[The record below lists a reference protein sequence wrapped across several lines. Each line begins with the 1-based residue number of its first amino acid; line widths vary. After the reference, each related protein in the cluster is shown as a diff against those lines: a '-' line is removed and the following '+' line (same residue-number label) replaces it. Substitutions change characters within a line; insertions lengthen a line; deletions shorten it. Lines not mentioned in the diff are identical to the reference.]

1 MSDEKATRDARRARI
16 TAVVLA
22 SSLVACSR
30 EPWVVPATARC
41 EESFE
46 EGARRVFREA
56 GERRE
61 AQFAEAYHRRDRA
74 ADRAHRL
81 RTNRYD
87 VFAREGERLFTE
99 DAPWSAGP
107 APTVDPLRRGTR
119 GADATRCAGCHHKG
133 GLGGSGSRA
142 DLAFFDARGDDVSTA
157 RERLPRMLAG
167 AALLELAARGQP
179 ERTPFGWA
187 KGRPTTLRA
196 MVEWSA
202 ATHLAERPTAADL
215 DALTTY
221 VASIPAPIESDPPV
235 DSLGVRVRRGARAFE
250 ELRCNGCHTPALDVR
265 ESTIALS
272 DGRSL
277 DLRARLSRDGRPP
290 FRVHAYTDLRA
301 HDMGPALADR
311 DGRRTWVTPP
321 LWGLASRGPFLHDGR
336 AQTVLAA
343 ILAHDG
349 EALASRR
356 ALDQRAEGPADLLA
370 FLQSLDRAPCIQ
382 GSP

>member
-1 MSDEKATRDARRARI
+1 MHARARRSVSTRI
-16 TAVVLA
+16 ATIAFALA
-22 SSLVACSR
+22 LGACTR
-30 EPWVVPATARC
+30 EPWVIPATARC

-61 AQFAEAYHRRDRA
+61 AQFAQAHFGLDRA
-74 ADRAHRL
+74 RERERRL

-87 VFAREGERLFTE
+87 VFVREGERLFTE
-99 DAPWSAGP
+99 DAPWRNER
-107 APTVDPLRRGTR
+107 APTINPLRRGSHA
-119 GADATRCAGCHHKG
+119 ADATRCAGCHHKG

-142 DLAFFDARGDDVSTA
+142 DLAFFDARGDDVTTA

-167 AALLELAARGQP
+167 AALLELAARGAP
-179 ERTPFGWA
+179 DRTPFGWA
-187 KGRPTTLRA
+187 RGRPTTLRA

-202 ATHLAERPTAADL
+202 TTHLAERPTPAEI
-215 DALTTY
+215 DALTAWI
-221 VASIPAPIESDPPV
+221 ASVPAPIESDPPV
-235 DSLGVRVRRGARAFE
+235 DSLGVRVRRGARLFE
-250 ELRCNGCHTPALDVR
+250 ELRCSACHTPALDVR
-265 ESTIALS
+265 ESTITLS
-272 DGRSL
+272 EGRSI

-290 FRVHAYTDLRA
+290 FRVHAFTDLRA

-311 DGRRTWVTPP
+311 DGRRAWITPP
-321 LWGLASRGPFLHDGR
+321 LWGVASRGPFLHDGR

-356 ALDQRAEGPADLLA
+356 ALEARSEGPTDLLA
-370 FLQSLDRAPCIQ
+370 FLQSLDRAPCVQ